1 MTFFRQTSLNSF
13 VYNNYYNIIYSE
25 HLFPEKTLG
34 HLPEGWS
41 VSPQRRIDMTAKDEL
56 LNYILSLSEDKIDKI
71 IDRLPQL
78 IAAVEETSLPLH
90 QK

>member
-1 MTFFRQTSLNSF
+1 
-13 VYNNYYNIIYSE
+13 
-25 HLFPEKTLG
+25 
-34 HLPEGWS
+34 
-41 VSPQRRIDMTAKDEL
+41 MTAKDEL